1 MAQRNRSVPLK
12 CAKSRQA
19 LSLTHPNAAGI
30 DIGSASHFV
39 AVAPDR
45 DDEPV
50 REFKS
55 FTVDLIALADW
66 LAACGVDTVAMESTG
81 VYWIPLFELLDARG
95 FKVLLVNARHVKNVS
110 GRKSDVLDC
119 QWLQQ
124 LMSYGLLSG
133 AFRPADAVCALRAL
147 SRQREMLL
155 KSQARHVQH
164 MQKALTQ
171 MNIQLANV
179 ISDVVGETGQ
189 KILRAIV
196 AGERDGNVLAAMKN
210 VRIRAS
216 HDEIAKS
223 LQGNWRAEHLF
234 ALKQALALFDFYTSQ
249 LAECDQEIE
258 AQLESLAVHQGS
270 PATGKKR
277 GRARNAPKFDLR
289 ERLFQMCGV
298 DLTRID
304 GIDVTTALVVV
315 SEVGADMSR
324 FATAKHFTSWLGLC
338 PGTKITGGKVM
349 SGKTK
354 RCANRAAQAL
364 RLAAAA
370 LRTSRSAL
378 GAYFRR
384 LCSRMDKPKAV
395 TAAAHKLARLIY
407 TMLTKGEEYTDQ
419 GQDYFEERYRQRVLH
434 SLSVRAEKLGMKL
447 VANEQPA

>member
-270 PATGKKR
+270 PAKGKKR

-407 TMLTKGEEYTDQ
+407 TMLTKGEEYIDQ